1 MQQPLAGSLDLG
13 WTLLLYLAGLA
24 LLARWLGAEFAPRFT
39 AAIPNKGH
47 KVPRGAYSTQGAHS
61 TRRVRRER

>member
-24 LLARWLGAEFAPRFT
+24 LLARWLGTEFAPRFT
-39 AAIPNKGH
+39 A
-47 KVPRGAYSTQGAHS
+47 TQSQG
-61 TRRVRRER
+61 VQGER